1 MKLNS
6 SNQEWNYEEQV
17 IAHNKDNAKI
27 NNVDGKSEISA
38 TTNSINNDFENF
50 INSPMKNRGNMQEIL
65 NKTVDTE
72 SNKQVIENILKVF

>member
-6 SNQEWNYEEQV
+6 SNQERNYEEQV

-27 NNVDGKSEISA
+27 NNVNGKSEISA

-50 INSPMKNRGNMQEIL
+50 INSPMKNRSNMQEIL
-65 NKTVDTE
+65 NKTVDRKAT
-72 SNKQVIENILKVF
+72 NK